1 MEFYILN
8 VSIKKSFHQDR
19 KNYLTRV
26 FSEILY
32 FNDSKFKISELLVS
46 LELASALN
54 SFLNENNVN
63 EIELPLL
70 LTYCLLGTTMLR

>member
-8 VSIKKSFHQDR
+8 VSIKKSFYQDR

-63 EIELPLL
+63 EIELP
-70 LTYCLLGTTMLR
+70 YF